1 MHVVITVI
9 AVVIVIAGI
18 YFSQRNFGKTDS
30 QTNEDQ
36 EVLSEETIQE
46 EESTPTPVPN
56 TPTNTSTPTITRT
69 EIHDYRYPNSTVIS
83 SLNNSLLLTSSD
95 DADKI
100 TSWYKEKINSQ
111 GMNVKTFV
119 TTKTNDNVLNKLVGA
134 DSDMEVRVE
143 ITKDS
148 GSSSVNIS
156 ISLK

>member
-1 MHVVITVI
+1 MHVVIIVI
-9 AVVIVIAGI
+9 AVVIVVTGI
-18 YFSQRNFGKTDS
+18 YFRQRNFEKTDS
-30 QTNEDQ
+30 QTSVNK
-36 EVLSEETIQE
+36 EVLSEETILE
-46 EESTPTPVPN
+46 EESTPTDIPN
-56 TPTNTSTPTITRT
+56 SPTSTSTPTITRT

-100 TSWYKEKINSQ
+100 TNWYKEKINSQ

-134 DSDMEVRVE
+134 DPDMEVRVE